1 MNPKSWKKN
10 NLDGE
15 SKIEKK
21 KKAPWRRDALCIP
34 WAGACSAERDASSE
48 RTLSFRSPR
57 PPLCTVS
64 SPPRPSQPTC
74 KGLFKKKKKT
84 VIACNKKEEEENNF
98 HRKKTKTKTKKK
110 KMSPPRHSCDP
121 APHRKELNRNNAKAE
136 QRWQCCGGWD
146 DWLWK
151 KIEKKK

>member
-34 WAGACSAERDASSE
+34 WAGACSAERDASSG
-48 RTLSFRSPR
+48 RTLSSRSHR
-57 PPLCTVS
+57 PPLCKVS
-64 SPPRPSQPTC
+64 SPPRPSHATC
-74 KGLFKKKKKT
+74 KGLFIHPFTNTTCNQKKKKT
-84 VIACNKKEEEENNF
+84 NF
-98 HRKKTKTKTKKK
+98 HRKQTKTKTKV
-110 KMSPPRHSCDP
+110 SPPRHSCDP